1 MFFRDDN
8 KVRVSQTSISTF
20 IGSDTKIEGTLIT
33 SSSVRID
40 GTVVG
45 GVCADGTVVLSQSG
59 QIQGNVIA
67 DNIIVAGVVDGNL
80 TINDKTNIEPTG
92 EVYGDINTSKI
103 LIDEQSVFQGNCNMN
118 IDRSKAKKGRLKLK
132 ETEPVKTPEKQEKV
146 EKTEKPEKPA
156 KPEKT
161 EETPVKTEDTKEK
174 KPESNE
180 PVKKERTTK

>member
-20 IGSDTKIEGTLIT
+20 IGSDTKIEGTLIA

-45 GVCADGTVVLSQSG
+45 GVCAEGTVVLPQSG

-132 ETEPVKTPEKQEKV
+132 ETEPVKTPEKQEKPAKT
-146 EKTEKPEKPA
+146 EKTEKSE

-161 EETPVKTEDTKEK
+161 ETVQDTKEK
-174 KPESNE
+174 KPENNE

>member
-45 GVCADGTVVLSQSG
+45 GVCAEGTVVLSQSG

-118 IDRSKAKKGRLKLK
+118 VDRSKARKGRLRLK
-132 ETEPVKTPEKQEKV
+132 ETEPIKAPEKQEKPAKT
-146 EKTEKPEKPA
+146 EKTEKSE

-161 EETPVKTEDTKEK
+161 ETVQDTKEK
-174 KPESNE
+174 KPENNE